1 MRRARIVNLT
11 RDTVLA
17 ESAEVADTFPTRFMG
32 LMGRRELEPGGGLV
46 LTGTGSVHM
55 FFMSIALD
63 IVFLSRGGRVLRAIK
78 DLRPWHVSPIVFG
91 ATTTLELPVGTIA
104 ATGTREGDAIAVEG
118 AI

>member
-1 MRRARIVNLT
+1 MRRARIANLT

-17 ESAEVADTFPTRFMG
+17 ERAEVADTFPTRFMG

-63 IVFLSRGGRVLRAIK
+63 IVFLAKDARVLRAIENLK
-78 DLRPWHVSPIVFG
+78 PWYVSPIVWG

-104 ATGTREGDAIAVEG
+104 GTGTRTGDVIEIDSVA
-118 AI
+118 